1 MGAPSSIPHLSP
13 TAHSFAALPAP
24 QPRMRSTL
32 LALAA
37 LCLLAVL
44 HRTAGDGNAVKLCG
58 RDFVRAIVFTCG
70 GSRWKRD
77 LAHYQYLFES
87 SESSPSSAQESGGSS
102 ELSPF
107 AAAGLEDAD
116 EQSQEG
122 RAQEE
127 RDVQRSRKVA
137 VLKKREVA
145 KLLTT
150 SCCSVGCS
158 ERDISLLC

>member
-1 MGAPSSIPHLSP
+1 
-13 TAHSFAALPAP
+13 
-24 QPRMRSTL
+24 MRSTL
-32 LALAA
+32 LALAT

-44 HRTAGDGNAVKLCG
+44 QEAEGEGNAVKLCG

-77 LAHYQYLFES
+77 LANYQYLFAERGES
-87 SESSPSSAQESGGSS
+87 SLPSSQESIGSAEPS
-102 ELSPF
+102 PYAVQELW
-107 AAAGLEDAD
+107 AGE

-122 RAQEE
+122 RMQAE
-127 RDVQRSRKVA
+127 RDVQRSTKVA
-137 VLKKREVA
+137 VLKRREVA